1 MLNYE
6 WNSYTTNVR
15 AESDVSKF
23 IYEVLFIY
31 YQIDKTIITTEEY
44 SDEYDVALQVILEYL
59 EGGEEEIYIQLHLI
73 PLFPVTMKKGEE

>member
-15 AESDVSKF
+15 TESDVLKF

-59 EGGEEEIYIQLHLI
+59 EGGEEVIYIQLHLI
-73 PLFPVTMKKGEE
+73 PLFPVTMKKGVE

>member
-15 AESDVSKF
+15 AESDVLKF

-73 PLFPVTMKKGEE
+73 LLFPVTMKKGVE